1 MITHLLLLR
10 FLRFQRDSFVSYRF
24 ASEVTREEVV
34 GTTAGGERVCGEFTC
49 DVKAYNNRKT

>member
-10 FLRFQRDSFVSYRF
+10 FLQFQRDSFVSYRF